1 MSANAAPLSHGHGHG
16 HHAAVEPIA
25 AMLKQHMGLDIASVG
40 SALIERGVR
49 ERMNVLG
56 QADMTGYLHVL
67 QSGVGE
73 LQELI
78 ELVVVPETWFFRDR
92 EAILAV
98 ARLARDKIIRA
109 PNATVRILSLPCS
122 TGEEPYSIAMALL
135 EAGVPPAQFRIDGVD
150 ICHRSLAAAQRA
162 VYGRNSFRGKQLDY
176 RERHFTDDHEGAGQ
190 HDWALAEDVRQQVA
204 FRFGN
209 MLAGDFMRNEAPY
222 DFIFCRNVLIYFDRD
237 VQLQAVQVLE
247 RLLGRDGCIFVG
259 PAEAG
264 LLLKPHIE
272 SIGIPLSFGFRRKKA
287 VDRVD
292 LAPPDTV
299 APVARIIA
307 PEPAPPLR
315 VRAVPIPPIPPIPP
329 IRQRVPAAALSAV
342 IPDDLLAQARAC
354 ADRGDLAQA
363 EALVEQQLRTAG
375 PNADAYHLQGL
386 ISDARQDA
394 GAAQQLY
401 RKAIYLQPDHRE
413 ALLHLAALLAAQGD
427 TAGAQRLRERAG
439 RAEQRAQLN
448 KNDEERSHV

>member
-1 MSANAAPLSHGHGHG
+1 MNANASPILHA
-16 HHAAVEPIA
+16 HHAAIEPIA

-40 SALIERGVR
+40 STLIERGVR

-56 QADMTGYLHVL
+56 QADMTGYLHIL

-98 ARLARDKIIRA
+98 ARLARDKIIRS
-109 PNATVRILSLPCS
+109 PNAIVRILSLPCS

-135 EAGVPPAQFRIDGVD
+135 DAGVPPAQFRIDGID

-162 VYGRNSFRGKQLDY
+162 IYGRNSFRGKQLAY
-176 RERHFTDDHEGAGQ
+176 RERYFSGGHEGAGQ
-190 HDWALAEDVRQQVA
+190 PDWALAGDVRQQVA

-209 MLAGDFMRNEAPY
+209 MLADDFMRNEAPY

-237 VQLQAVQVLE
+237 VQMQAVQVLE
-247 RLLGRDGCIFVG
+247 RLLEHDGCIFVG

-264 LLLKPHIE
+264 LLLKPHVE

-287 VDRVD
+287 VERID
-292 LAPPDTV
+292 LPPPKLAAP
-299 APVARIIA
+299 AARIA
-307 PEPAPPLR
+307 TPEPAPPLR
-315 VRAVPIPPIPPIPP
+315 VRAVPP
-329 IRQRVPAAALSAV
+329 RQPVPAAAPSAAV
-342 IPDDLLAQARAC
+342 PDDLLAQARAC
-354 ADRGDLAQA
+354 ADRGELAQA
-363 EALVEQQLRTAG
+363 EALCEQQLRSVG

-427 TAGAQRLRERAG
+427 AVGAQRLQERAKRTEG
-439 RAEQRAQLN
+439 AQL
-448 KNDEERSHV
+448 KQAGEERSHV

>member
-1 MSANAAPLSHGHGHG
+1 MSANASLISHDY
-16 HHAAVEPIA
+16 HAAVGPIA
-25 AMLKQHMGLDIASVG
+25 AMLKQHMGLDIAAVG

-49 ERMNVLG
+49 ERMKVLG
-56 QADMTGYLHVL
+56 EADMTGYLHVL

-98 ARLARDKIIRA
+98 ARLAREKIIRA
-109 PNATVRILSLPCS
+109 PDASNATVRILSLPCS

-162 VYGRNSFRGKQLDY
+162 VYGRNSFRGKQLEY
-176 RERHFTDDHEGAGQ
+176 RERHFTDGHEGAGQ

-209 MLAGDFMRNEAPY
+209 MLAADFMRNEAPY

-237 VQLQAVQVLE
+237 VQQQAVQVLE
-247 RLLGRDGCIFVG
+247 RLLDRDGCIFVG

-272 SIGIPLSFGFRRKKA
+272 SIGIPLSFGFRRKKV

-292 LAPPDTV
+292 LPLPPLKMV
-299 APVARIIA
+299 AAIPRIVA

-315 VRAVPIPPIPPIPP
+315 VRPAQV
-329 IRQRVPAAALSAV
+329 RQRIPEAAPSAV
-342 IPDDLLAQARAC
+342 VQDDLLAQARAC
-354 ADRGDLAQA
+354 ADRGELAQA
-363 EALVEQQLRTAG
+363 EALCEQLNAVG

-394 GAAQQLY
+394 SSAQQLY

-427 TAGAQRLRERAG
+427 DAGAQRLQERAERAQKVQLKPVNRERS
-439 RAEQRAQLN
+439 
-448 KNDEERSHV
+448 DV

>member
-1 MSANAAPLSHGHGHG
+1 MKTKGSHILHA
-16 HHAAVEPIA
+16 HHAIEPIA
-25 AMLKQHMGLDIASVG
+25 AMLKQHMGLDIVSVG
-40 SALIERGVR
+40 STLIERGVR

-56 QADMTGYLHVL
+56 QGDMTGYLHIL

-98 ARLARDKIIRA
+98 ARLARDKIIRS

-135 EAGVPPAQFRIDGVD
+135 DAGVPPAQFRIDGID

-162 VYGRNSFRGKQLDY
+162 IYGRNSFRGKQLAY
-176 RERHFTDDHEGAGQ
+176 RERYFSSGGEGAGQ
-190 HDWALAEDVRQQVA
+190 HDWVLAEDVRQQVA

-237 VQLQAVQVLE
+237 VQMQAVQVLE
-247 RLLGRDGCIFVG
+247 RLLERDGCIFLG

-272 SIGIPLSFGFRRKKA
+272 SIGIPLSFGFRRKQA
-287 VDRVD
+287 MDRID
-292 LAPPDTV
+292 LAPPAIA
-299 APVARIIA
+299 APAAWIA
-307 PEPAPPLR
+307 TPDPAPPLR
-315 VRAVPIPPIPPIPP
+315 VRAAPVKFP
-329 IRQRVPAAALSAV
+329 RQPAPAAAPSAAV
-342 IPDDLLAQARAC
+342 PDDLLAQARAC
-354 ADRGDLAQA
+354 ADRGELVQA
-363 EALVEQQLRTAG
+363 EALCEQQLRAAG
-375 PNADAYHLQGL
+375 PNADAYYLQGL
-386 ISDARQDA
+386 IRDARQDA
-394 GAAQQLY
+394 AVAQQLY

-427 TAGAQRLRERAG
+427 AVGAQRLQERAKRIEG
-439 RAEQRAQLN
+439 AQL
-448 KNDEERSHV
+448 KQSDEERSHV